1 MPESSKG
8 ISLNELGVSGLQYS
22 SGIVT
27 EEFLTDLQG
36 TSAAKIYREMRDNDP
51 VIGAMMFAV
60 EMMIRQAEWEVKPVE
75 GVTDEQVEFLEGAFD
90 DMSHTWQDALSEIL
104 SMLTFGYAPMEVIY
118 KFRRGLSDDSKERS
132 QFDDGKIGWRKFAL
146 RSQESVEEWVFD
158 DTGGIQGLIQADPN
172 AFKKITI
179 PIDKFILF
187 RTTSFKNNP
196 EGRSVLRNSYRSW
209 FFKKRIEE
217 IEGIGIERDLAG
229 LPIAWVPPE
238 WLADSP
244 NPTQAASLEN
254 IKNIV
259 RNVRRD
265 EMEGIILPSVM
276 HPSTGERVIDFKLLS
291 TGGRRQFNTTEIIQ
305 RYDQRIAMTLMADF
319 IILGHDAVGSFALAS
334 TKTDMFSS
342 AVNAIL
348 DTIADT
354 INRHAVPKL
363 FELNNEEPP
372 FPVFTH
378 TGVEANTLDTISE
391 YVKRLSESGISFTDD
406 ETQLFLREQ
415 AGMPAVVNEPEDQ
428 ADALDD
434 GSSTTASPQLVNGG
448 EKEVREGSERR
459 PA

>member
-1 MPESSKG
+1 MPESTKG
-8 ISLNELGVSGLQYS
+8 VSLTEVGVSGLQYS

-36 TSAAKIYREMRDNDP
+36 TNAAKVYREMRDNDP

-75 GVTDEQVEFLEGAFD
+75 GVTDEQVEFLDGAFN

-118 KFRRGLSDDSKERS
+118 KMRRGISDDSKERS
-132 QFDDGKIGWRKFAL
+132 KFDDGKIGWRKFAL
-146 RSQESVEEWVFD
+146 RAQETVEEWIFD
-158 DTGGIQGLIQADPN
+158 DAGGIQGLIQGDPN
-172 AFKKITI
+172 KFKKVKL
-179 PIDKFILF
+179 PIEKFVLF

-196 EGRSVLRNSYRSW
+196 EGRSALRNSYRAW
-209 FFKKRIEE
+209 YFKKRIEE

-238 WLADSP
+238 WLSDTP
-244 NPTQAASLEN
+244 NATQAASLEN

-319 IILGHDAVGSFALAS
+319 II
-334 TKTDMFSS
+334 
-342 AVNAIL
+342 

-354 INRHAVPKL
+354 MNRHAIPKL

-372 FPVFTH
+372 YPVFTH
-378 TGVEANTLDTISE
+378 NGVEANTLDQISE
-391 YVKRLSESGISFTDD
+391 YIKRLSEAGIRFSDD

-415 AGMPAVVNEPEDQ
+415 AGLPAVINEPKDTTN
-428 ADALDD
+428 AVDD
-434 GSSTTASPQLVNGG
+434 GEASTASPQLVNGG
-448 EKEVREGSERR
+448 EEEVREGGERR